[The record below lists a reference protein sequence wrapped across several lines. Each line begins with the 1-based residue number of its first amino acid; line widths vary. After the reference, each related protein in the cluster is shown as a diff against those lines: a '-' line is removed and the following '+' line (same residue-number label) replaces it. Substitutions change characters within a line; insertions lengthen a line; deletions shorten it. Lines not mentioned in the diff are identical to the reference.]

1 MRSKGDNDM
10 PVKTDTSKWIKTKSQ
25 SFKNFHWQKGYG
37 AFSVG
42 QSEVPVIKNYIQDQ
56 KEHHRRVTFQDE
68 YRAFLKSYRIPHDER
83 YMWD

>member
-1 MRSKGDNDM
+1 M

-56 KEHHRRVTFQDE
+56 KEHHRWVTFQEE
-68 YRAFLKSYRIPHDER
+68 YRKYLKTYSIPYDER
-83 YMWD
+83 YVWD